1 MTGQASMNAADA
13 RVMTSSYHHWR
24 ARVFAAVWLGYGA
37 YYLCRVNISVAIP
50 GIMAQFGL
58 SKTAMGAIVTSL
70 FVAYAAGQ
78 LVNGQLVDRFGG
90 RRLLAVGALGSA
102 ALCFAFG
109 FAGAAA
115 AMTALWLVNGYF
127 QAMGWT
133 STVKTMA
140 NWFPPRSRGRMSG
153 WLGTSYQVGNAYAW
167 LLAGYLVA
175 VAGWRWAFWVPAA
188 ILAVVG
194 LVVYTVLRDAP
205 EQVGLPCI
213 EVEDGL
219 GAGVPEDAPAPA
231 YLGLRFTLRQSV
243 ANPLIWLLGVAF
255 MSFQLVRYG
264 LMVWA
269 PTYLFDTQGG
279 NIRAV
284 TLQVIALP
292 LAGSLGSVLSGWM
305 TDRFFQSRRAPVVV
319 VQLILLAAFTF
330 VFPHLP
336 REHRWL
342 SVAFLMLIGATT
354 YGPDVLMAGTL
365 AMDVGTRKAAGSA
378 AGLIDALGYVGAS
391 VTAVVSGWLADNV
404 GWNWAFVFWAG
415 GAFIAAALMAP
426 LWNYRPP
433 RREYL

>member
-1 MTGQASMNAADA
+1 
-13 RVMTSSYHHWR
+13 MTSVDPCLAACSYRRWR
-24 ARVFAAVWLGYGA
+24 ARVFGAVWLGYGA

-50 GIMAQFGL
+50 GIMAEFGL
-58 SKTAMGAIVTSL
+58 SKTAMGAITTSL

-78 LVNGQLVDRFGG
+78 LINGQLADRFGG
-90 RRLLAVGALGSA
+90 RRLLMAGALGSA

-115 AMTALWLVNGYF
+115 VMTALWLVNGYF

-140 NWFPPRSRGRMSG
+140 NWFAPRSRGRMSG

-175 VAGWRWAFWVPAA
+175 TAGWRWAFWAPAA
-188 ILAVVG
+188 ILAAVG
-194 LVVYTVLRDAP
+194 VLVYAVLRDAP

-213 EVEDGL
+213 ECEGRPPAAAQDN
-219 GAGVPEDAPAPA
+219 APAPA
-231 YLGLRFTLRQSV
+231 YLGLGFTLRQSV
-243 ANPLIWLLGVAF
+243 ANPLIWLLGIAF

-319 VQLILLAAFTF
+319 VQLVLLAAFTF

-336 REHRWL
+336 RGHMWL
-342 SVAFLMLIGATT
+342 SVGFLMLIGATT

-378 AGLIDALGYVGAS
+378 AGLIDSLGYVGAS
-391 VTAVVSGWLADNV
+391 VTAVMSGWLADHV
-404 GWNWAFVFWAG
+404 GWSWAFVLWAG
-415 GAFIAAALMAP
+415 GALLAAGLMAP

-433 RREYL
+433 RREYM